1 MDDCL
6 EGSFRE
12 GIVEIHDSLSSTQV
26 RGKEL
31 AREAV
36 CRAIIVADEQTAG
49 RGRLTR
55 RWESPKGSGLYFSLL
70 FRPQLPSGCAHFINI
85 AAALAVEKAVQTVH
99 AMDLQLKWPN
109 DLLLNERK
117 ICGILSESA
126 CQGDLLNYC
135 VTGIGIN
142 LFVPHSLPAD
152 VAARTGSLLDGDQ
165 GANCDQT
172 ELIAEVAK
180 DFFHWINVMEHEGI
194 ARLLE
199 CYRAKCASVGRT
211 VRVEAQEEILTG
223 TCLGIGEKGELILD
237 TPHGARYFHVADITH
252 ATLLRENTN

>member
-1 MDDCL
+1 M
-6 EGSFRE
+6 
-12 GIVEIHDSLSSTQV
+12 EIHDSLSSTQV

-85 AAALAVEKAVQTVH
+85 AAALAVEKAVRTVH

-142 LFVPHSLPAD
+142 LFVPDSLPAD

-180 DFFHWINVMEHEGI
+180 DFFHWINVMEHEGS